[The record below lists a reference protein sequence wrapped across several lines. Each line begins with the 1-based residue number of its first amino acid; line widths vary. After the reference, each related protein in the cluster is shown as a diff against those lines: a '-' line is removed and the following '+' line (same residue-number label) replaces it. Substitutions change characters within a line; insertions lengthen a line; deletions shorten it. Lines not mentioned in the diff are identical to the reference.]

1 MPDRVLLRY
10 FDCLGRAQPIRNALV
25 DAGVAFED
33 QRITVGHSWHM
44 LKEQADGGPF
54 GSLPVLEWGDDC
66 VAQALPIAGYLA
78 RRVGHYEGLDAMGI
92 ARLEM
97 VASVAYLDVIVEL
110 AMMLWVPTTVPDA
123 EAATRFSNH
132 EARILHKVD
141 RLNRILASCG
151 GPFFG
156 GHRPAVADFFVV
168 EAIDMTRA
176 VLGERL
182 DAALRRAPR
191 LAEMR
196 ERLARRDAI
205 ARYVGEGKRPT
216 RLTGSPNEA
225 ESLARIRRY
234 VETANPVQFQRS
246 PRFR

>member
-10 FDCLGRAQPIRNALV
+10 FDCLGRTQPLRNALV
-25 DAGVAFED
+25 DAGIAFED
-33 QRITVGHSWHM
+33 QRLAIGPSWRA

-66 VAQALPIAGYLA
+66 VAQALPIAGYVA
-78 RRVGHYEGLDAMGI
+78 RRLGQYDGLDAMGV

-97 VASVAYLDVIVEL
+97 VASVAYLDVIAEL
-110 AMMLWVPTTVPDA
+110 AMMLWVPTAIPDA
-123 EAATRFSNH
+123 EAAVRFSNH

-141 RLNRILASCG
+141 RLERMLASSG
-151 GPFFG
+151 DPFFG
-156 GHRPAVADFFVV
+156 GHRPVVADFFVA
-168 EAIDMTRA
+168 EALDMTRA
-176 VLGERL
+176 VIGERL
-182 DAALRRAPR
+182 DAALGRALR

-196 ERLARRDAI
+196 ERMARRDAI
-205 ARYVGEGKRPT
+205 ARYIGEGKRPT

-234 VETANPVQFQRS
+234 VETQVGVRP
-246 PRFR
+246 